1 MFDYTNNFP
10 IIESQP
16 EAGRLR
22 FNAFIQTPEFLDS
35 MQGVGKVADV
45 NRWND
50 PTAWTTLGEDRE
62 SEVTS
67 DEYRNGV
74 KVLMASEGEFRGFL
88 EDFAGFLGIDAFKD
102 ESKAKVVRGVFAGY
116 DPNKPIQFR
125 KSELTPEALK
135 VASENM
141 QLLMEAEKDKPV
153 DPKNLTPN
161 QKRIQ
166 EYAEKLIYAKSGEV
180 AKTQLGFSP
189 KGFLTDVAG
198 DPLIDLVTNAT
209 GNDPADLS
217 DVIELQT
224 KIDPSF
230 DSTAW
235 FDKMTEDQTVKMGLL
250 EYGISASTV
259 AGAPNEDAA
268 RFLIGRQL
276 AKNEIQER
284 IARYSPTFMD
294 EANILGTSA
303 LNDPDFI
310 PGIALEV
317 ALIGAE
323 VGLGVA
329 TGGASAL
336 ATVPLRL
343 GRGVA
348 LASKAR
354 SLLHAP
360 GLINDFVRLKNVF
373 GASRTIAIT
382 KGTLETMAKLPL
394 GMAPSYAKKLKLI
407 GQVGAPFAIGA
418 TAGVLTESFRQK
430 SEIAYAAATLY
441 SDPDAQ
447 REYDYEAIAWAGGA
461 SGLFGATLFGLAP
474 VLIGAGFGASLNR
487 LKGLN
492 LSKYGEEVIRDEF
505 NKQWSLKGTM
515 LGESLDSIPG
525 IRKKT
530 KTVIDGP
537 VDEVAATKAELTGKP
552 TSGEGIMAD
561 TTERVDRAETRAID
575 SPEKAETL
583 PVENASKRYDNETK
597 ESYVTRVA
605 SNKLVTDIVSFV
617 RELSKFV
624 PDTADNLVLSSYDWT
639 KMTAKDQIKAL
650 ADSADWIKKAKEI
663 ESKSSGGLALDRAK
677 VYDVMEQ
684 QRRKYIRNL
693 AKTMTKDEYK
703 ALQKEMRGD
712 RRVALP
718 EALAAARRTSATTKE
733 KQEAA
738 SEVAAQ
744 LIERAKEI
752 AKDRDK
758 AVRTREE
765 VPAEVLKSFD
775 AATTEA
781 SLTGRVSEE
790 TAAAI
795 RANVMGVEPKAP
807 RFSMV
812 RQAID
817 NALLRKRLNPE
828 RMEKIRAVVE
838 NPRRFIELVEG
849 NKESARNFYNFV
861 TQMRQKGLIS
871 ADQRDL
877 LLAATVHLNFDNRA
891 FNITYTF
898 GVLGKNVVGQYDRKS
913 NTLTMSTVWTGDM
926 ERRARTVLHEL
937 GHAFVS
943 HKAKGD
949 LYLDMLKLYNTP
961 SSDLSFNFSNIHAVD
976 SMLRADFLSP
986 YHLSNIEETF
996 VQTFSEVLFK
1006 ESRIAV
1012 GSLDPVKVS
1021 LLQNILND
1029 IAESLVV
1036 AAEALNMSKYYK
1048 VANELIDEIVK
1059 VNNLLDDSVS
1069 VPHFVT
1075 KFASSVV
1082 GASSVK
1088 EANARLSRELQT
1100 NKYRI
1105 EADEWDLVS
1114 KMVESDPSF
1123 LVAYAVLKT
1132 QGKSLKSQAD
1142 YDFLVGAYA
1151 EYKTAQFNSLLYRV
1165 SFAISTEAEFFRKKT
1180 KEDRLAFIENYFFD
1194 VVDDKKMG
1202 ILNIQSTELPTYED
1216 RVLNSLP
1223 SVETNDNY
1231 GRSYW
1236 LTTGN
1241 ALRAELESRGIN
1253 TDRFDRNT
1261 MLSKSV
1267 LENVQTHL
1275 SSLGLE
1281 EVANSLINVYHK
1293 RLIRNMADGILNV
1306 EPSVNVIDTPAF
1318 KTWFSNSV
1326 VIDSDGKPLV
1336 MYHGTPSGGFNIFDL
1351 GVSPTFGLFGAG
1363 FYFTENAKVASS
1375 YALKNKSDGL
1385 RSSVYPV
1392 YINIKNPIDMDKK
1405 VDVDFW
1411 LSAIK
1416 NYDITKRT
1424 IKDLENYIS
1433 DDFILSVN
1441 TELKTLVNT
1450 LESSLDADSTNEA
1463 AFKLLEDTIKS
1474 YIDDGEEVAPYLMLD
1489 ILKQTKVDGITHI
1502 GGGRVKQGS
1511 VRHRVYIAF
1520 EPTQI
1525 KSVNN
1530 RGTFDPTNPDIRFNV
1545 ELPSWSSA
1553 DIAKSALADMLQQK
1567 VDLPTVIAMLSRQVE
1582 PVLLQNLINLV
1593 DKVDLTPEKKTEDLL
1608 TGLYKAINDGAFHYN
1623 PTTGKW
1629 QSEIFKAP
1637 RKPKAKKTVT
1647 AARPEKPAEAK
1658 PVEEVQA
1665 EAGAADVVTP
1675 DNYVD
1680 HLTKIAQDL
1689 DRGLNTTASE
1699 QQAIVVIS
1707 NILLNENHSIIKMI
1721 MDGKITNTVDLR
1733 KVLIK
1738 QGKNI
1743 FTDEGREYRRITVTD
1758 PVTGKKST
1766 KKVLVQQ
1773 GETAEGKVKEGTPVK
1788 GMERI
1793 EQDGLERENTKAL
1806 IERIESIL
1814 QYIPDFITSNERI
1827 LLDGYRQSPIQAKVA
1842 EIIGKSKA
1850 TVSTWD
1856 TKLKAKLARLFKEAD
1871 IDAEVLR
1878 NPEQLQKALLA
1889 WDKKQKEA
1897 AASAIK
1903 SKPSKKKVVEA
1914 ETKEPAKVDPDPA
1927 EKGKRMAELAA
1938 KAAKLKNDNPTPVP
1952 TPVTTTEPT
1961 MARVT
1966 SEVTGNAP
1974 EEVLRPEKQAD
1985 ALIDGDVSATKE
1997 LVTFTPKKPLQ
2008 TTFNSSVELEANP
2021 EKMKSLMEAA
2031 ARAGRDAIVFK
2042 DGSMI
2047 PVKAEPVVV
2056 GRTELRKPVG
2066 IETVTTVTVEK
2077 GVPVKRVAP
2086 KPKKSKVKGDGEPVR
2101 VTTKGEPKKPE
2112 PKVRESDVVKTE
2124 ESERIERLVNEQ
2136 KDTARSNGLDSSFL
2150 KQLLSVYWKAMK
2162 ELDKD
2167 SGVPYTPMFMRAW
2180 TKFVVINK
2188 EIMEANLKLVGKDGV
2203 AKFWDKVDQLRA
2215 IEQVKKVTVPGYT
2228 PRTDKAIFAEAAA
2241 EVSPKFIPFVTP
2253 RSLKLKAVDGDIVF
2267 TSKDKMIRSIVAENK
2282 TESPVPT
2289 PPTPAA
2295 AVSEEVPMSIKMPD
2309 TDDAEL
2315 KEMDSILQEAIDT
2328 AENNASMPLRQSS
2341 LIGVIFGGSN
2351 RDSASFW
2358 ERLMNWMVNTSQT
2371 ASATGLTIRSMQ
2383 HSIRFVSRLFDDTRA
2398 QTGHLAA
2405 AGKTAFK
2412 TAMQLKSDEKA
2423 TINRIAKY
2431 QLRINKYLENLPTE
2445 RNKLMLTI
2453 YRKLANGENI
2463 VEADIRAAGIT
2474 DTGLITTLTKN
2485 SNELLKVVR
2494 QVNETILGLEA
2505 ETGMVR
2511 SVDSMGNTIEAERF
2525 APVQLNH
2532 EYISRLSPEQRKI
2545 LVAKLIEARTQRKLE
2560 SKILDINTLIA
2571 MGWLDVAP
2579 SADSRGTNIFAGD
2592 RKFRSGLGIN
2602 TISQETKNKLR
2613 TGITYPI
2620 GADPNNIL
2628 VDLANK
2634 GMPQEFFV
2642 LRENNVLNVYRMPK
2656 VIDDLGESDLIRY
2669 REAITGNTAMYHP
2682 RWKEYLKNKNLV
2694 EVEMEETLD
2703 FKTKSGK
2710 YSEFNSKTSSNID
2723 RPLLRLGSDES
2734 IALAVPG
2741 LTPEEVLRF
2750 PEITAAMRTNLAESY
2765 FYFLNGRM
2773 FELLFQKELDRLLGR
2788 TGITPINLFD
2798 WLYKFNE
2805 ENLNKLAKAENW
2817 TPNQLIARKQELAL
2831 GVDRLRE
2838 EYAINADT
2846 LPTIPNKQLYTA
2858 RAGLA
2863 IMKMKV
2869 APGYI
2874 LSTMTEVLQEFLKS
2888 NPIELPANIING
2900 IRHIFGDL
2908 RLSKSKLLEQDIGD
2922 LAFVADSV
2930 LRAETG
2936 DRLLGEVSHGAFEL
2950 DNKLKTKFIN
2960 SNTPMNRIDRTTMML
2975 ETGARVAESIG
2986 SLNAVT
2992 NWVRGMALT
3001 RWQRRVWD
3009 HISKNRIQKLL
3020 DVMETPNM
3028 RQLMDQLL
3036 IASQSDAIA
3045 ERKLWKQF
3053 AAEAR
3058 KAGFGFE
3065 PQEAMIFFRYGLNS
3079 KEKIRHLKYL
3089 IENSNSD
3096 RSGRVNINSMVDTYW
3111 REKRNPTNGIDPR
3124 ILGDVLSAYRFML
3137 DDLVIKTSSPEP
3149 TGLGRITR
3157 IDAKTSFGKLWY
3169 ALTSWI
3175 RGYQDSV
3182 VLNYATQN
3190 TMQYLAKT
3198 IILFG
3203 TLDTI
3208 TGLFREWVA
3217 GRETEDMVEEFTN
3230 SPSSFAIR
3238 VMKAAPIMGSANAV
3252 VEGLLS
3258 GLSYLSGGSWR
3269 YYGSPMSSI
3278 GVNAAGS
3285 ATKDIFGGLT
3295 EIATQTSNAFSG
3307 TEEVEGP
3314 KVAKA
3319 IGDITMFN
3327 SLFNRSPV
3335 AVPARFIEDM
3345 EALDQKGAVQKYMN
3359 LIQREPYPYAK
3370 AQRKGPAGAPKGVTI
3385 APEPRNL
3392 AKEQA
3397 QFAEARK
3404 KQEQLT
3410 AGIRPVS
3417 MSIND
3422 QKGVSGALGDILGR
3436 AE

>member
-198 DPLIDLVTNAT
+198 DPLIDLVTNAA
-209 GNDPADLS
+209 GNDPANLS

-323 VGLGVA
+323 VGLGMA

-373 GASRTIAIT
+373 GTSRTIAIT

-537 VDEVAATKAELTGKP
+537 VDEVAATRAELTGRP

-583 PVENASKRYDNETK
+583 PVENAAKRYDNETK

-817 NALLRKRLNPE
+817 TALLRKRLNPE
-828 RMEKIRAVVE
+828 RMEKIRSVVE
-838 NPRRFIELVEG
+838 NPRRFVELVEG
-849 NKESARNFYNFV
+849 NKEAARNYYNFV
-861 TQMRQKGLIS
+861 TQMKMKGLIS

-877 LLAATVHLNFDNRA
+877 LLAATVHLNFDNKA
-891 FNITYTF
+891 FNINYKF
-898 GVLGKNVVGQYDRKS
+898 DVLGKNVVGEFNRKD
-913 NTLTMSTVWTGDM
+913 NTLTMSTAWTGDM

-949 LYLDMLKLYNTP
+949 LYLDMLKLYNIP

-1082 GASSVK
+1082 GAPSVK
-1088 EANARLSRELQT
+1088 EANARLSKALQT
-1100 NKYRI
+1100 DKYKI

-1306 EPSVNVIDTPAF
+1306 EPSINVIDTPAF
-1318 KTWFSNSV
+1318 KTWFGNSKV
-1326 VIDSDGKPLV
+1326 VDSDGKPLV
-1336 MYHGTPSGGFNIFDL
+1336 MYHGSGQEFTVFRGIKRNMFLTRRYNAFFTPDPEFASTFATAKGKTKKEPSEDL
-1351 GVSPTFGLFGAG
+1351 FIDELP
-1363 FYFTENAKVASS
+1363 ENTGSI
-1375 YALKNKSDGL
+1375 
-1385 RSSVYPV
+1385 YPV
-1392 YINIKNPIDMDKK
+1392 YIKAENPFDYENPEHLNIVSTWLLKPENDDALRLLGMRLDTKK
-1405 VDVDFW
+1405 TIENA
-1411 LSAIK
+1411 LSRR
-1416 NYDITKRT
+1416 NNW
-1424 IKDLENYIS
+1424 E
-1433 DDFILSVN
+1433 
-1441 TELKTLVNT
+1441 
-1450 LESSLDADSTNEA
+1450 
-1463 AFKLLEDTIKS
+1463 LLE
-1474 YIDDGEEVAPYLMLD
+1474 ED
-1489 ILKQTKVDGITHI
+1489 ILREAIEDLGFDAMYVNEGGTKNI
-1502 GGGRVKQGS
+1502 S
-1511 VRHRVYIAF
+1511 VF
-1520 EPTQI
+1520 SPTQI

-1647 AARPEKPAEAK
+1647 AARPEKPVEAK
-1658 PVEEVQA
+1658 PVEEIEA

-1675 DNYVD
+1675 DNYLD

-1689 DRGLNTTASE
+1689 DRGLNTTDSE

-1707 NILLNENHSIIKMI
+1707 RMLLNENHSVVKMI
-1721 MDGKITNTVDLR
+1721 KDGVITNTVALR
-1733 KVLIK
+1733 KALIQK
-1738 QGKNI
+1738 GKNV

-1842 EIIGKSKA
+1842 EIIGKSTA

-1856 TKLKAKLARLFKEAD
+1856 TKLRAKLARLFKEAD

-1878 NPEQLQKALLA
+1878 NPEQLQKALLD

-1903 SKPSKKKVVEA
+1903 SKPSKKKVVKA

-1927 EKGKRMAELAA
+1927 EKGKRMAEIAA
-1938 KAAKLKNDNPTPVP
+1938 KTAKLKNDNPTSVP

-2047 PVKAEPVVV
+2047 PVKTEPVVV
-2056 GRTELRKPVG
+2056 GKTELRKPVG

-2077 GVPVKRVAP
+2077 GVPIKRVAP

-2101 VTTKGEPKKPE
+2101 VTAKGEPKKPE

-2136 KDTARSNGLDSSFL
+2136 KDTARANGLDSSFL

-2282 TESPVPT
+2282 AESPVPT
-2289 PPTPAA
+2289 PPTPEA

-2423 TINRIAKY
+2423 TINRIAKR
-2431 QLRINKYLENLPTE
+2431 QLRINLYLENLPTE

-2560 SKILDINTLIA
+2560 SKILDINTLIV

-2682 RWKEYLKNKNLV
+2682 RWKEYLKGKNLI
-2694 EVEMEETLD
+2694 EEEMEETLN
-2703 FKTKSGK
+2703 FKTKSGR

-2750 PEITAAMRTNLAESY
+2750 PEITAVMRTNLAESY

-2817 TPNQLIARKQELAL
+2817 TPDQLTARKQELAL

-2838 EYAINADT
+2838 EYANNADT

-2858 RAGLA
+2858 RASLA

-2874 LSTMTEVLQEFLKS
+2874 LSTMPEILQEFLKS

-3001 RWQRRVWD
+3001 RWQRRVWE
-3009 HISKNRIQKLL
+3009 HISKGRIQKLL

-3036 IASQSDAIA
+3036 LASQTNAIE

-3079 KEKIRHLKYL
+3079 KELIRHLKYL

-3096 RSGRVNINSMVDTYW
+3096 RSGRVNIDSMVDTYW
-3111 REKRNPTNGIDPR
+3111 REKRNPSKGIDPR

-3157 IDAKTSFGKLWY
+3157 IDSKTSFGKLWY

-3238 VMKAAPIMGSANAV
+3238 VMKAAPLMGSANAV

-3285 ATKDIFGGLT
+3285 ATKDIFGGVT

-3307 TEEVEGP
+3307 TGEFEGP

-3370 AQRKGPAGAPKGVTI
+3370 AQRKGPAGTPRGVTM

>member
-88 EDFAGFLGIDAFKD
+88 EDFAGFFGIDAFKD

-141 QLLMEAEKDKPV
+141 QLLMETEKNKPV

-224 KIDPSF
+224 KIDPGF

-373 GASRTIAIT
+373 GTSRTIAIT

-418 TAGVLTESFRQK
+418 TAGVLTEAFRQK

-790 TAAAI
+790 TAAEI

-861 TQMRQKGLIS
+861 TQMKRRGLIS

-891 FNITYTF
+891 FNITYAF
-898 GVLGKNVVGQYDRKS
+898 DILDKNIVGEFDRKN
-913 NTLTMSTVWTGDM
+913 NTITISTAWNGSTEG
-926 ERRARTVLHEL
+926 RTKTVLHEL

-961 SSDLSFNFSNIHAVD
+961 ISDFTFNASNMQSVD
-976 SMLRADFLSP
+976 SILKMNFLTP

-996 VQTFSEVLFK
+996 VQTFSEILFR
-1006 ESRIAV
+1006 ETQLAV

-1021 LLQNILND
+1021 LLQTILNN

-1036 AAEALNMSKYYK
+1036 AAEALNASKYYK
-1048 VANELIDEIVK
+1048 VANELIDEITK
-1059 VNNLLDDSVS
+1059 VNNLLDDSISVS
-1069 VPHFVT
+1069 YFAT

-1082 GASSVK
+1082 DAPSVK
-1088 EANARLSRELQT
+1088 EANARLSKALQSD
-1100 NKYRI
+1100 KYKI
-1105 EADEWDLVS
+1105 ETDEWDLVS
-1114 KMVESDPSF
+1114 KMVKSDPSF

-1165 SFAISTEAEFFRKKT
+1165 SFAINTEVEFFKKQT
-1180 KEDRLAFIENYFFD
+1180 KEQRLAFIENYFFD
-1194 VVDDKKMG
+1194 VVDDGKMG
-1202 ILNIQSTELPTYED
+1202 MLNIKSTKLPTYED
-1216 RVLNSLP
+1216 YILNTIP

-1281 EVANSLINVYHK
+1281 EVANSLMNVYHK

-1318 KTWFSNSV
+1318 KTWFGNSKV
-1326 VIDSDGKPLV
+1326 VDSDGKPLV
-1336 MYHGTPSGGFNIFDL
+1336 MYHGTDVKEDFSVFKKRQGMIFFSSDPEFASIYSRVSG
-1351 GVSPTFGLFGAG
+1351 
-1363 FYFTENAKVASS
+1363 K
-1375 YALKNKSDGL
+1375 
-1385 RSSVYPV
+1385 VYPV
-1392 YINIKNPIDMDKK
+1392 YIKAENIFEAGNKNQIEQIRKQAESLGLEKDISAWLGMSLETFEERTSTLDWMELEEW
-1405 VDVDFW
+1405 DVRY
-1411 LSAIK
+1411 AIK
-1416 NYDITKRT
+1416 QAGFDAMYVEEMGVKNIAVFD
-1424 IKDLENYIS
+1424 
-1433 DDFILSVN
+1433 
-1441 TELKTLVNT
+1441 
-1450 LESSLDADSTNEA
+1450 ES
-1463 AFKLLEDTIKS
+1463 
-1474 YIDDGEEVAPYLMLD
+1474 
-1489 ILKQTKVDGITHI
+1489 
-1502 GGGRVKQGS
+1502 
-1511 VRHRVYIAF
+1511 
-1520 EPTQI
+1520 QI
-1525 KSVNN
+1525 KSVYN

-1567 VDLPTVIAMLSRQVE
+1567 VNLPVVMAMLSRQVE

-1658 PVEEVQA
+1658 PVEEIEA

-1675 DNYVD
+1675 DNYLY
-1680 HLTKIAQDL
+1680 HLTKLGQEL
-1689 DRGLNTTASE
+1689 DRGGLKSTKLE
-1699 QQAIVVIS
+1699 QDAIIVIG
-1707 NILLNENHSIIKMI
+1707 NMIINPNHSIVKMI
-1721 MDGKITNTVDLR
+1721 MDGKITNIVDLR
-1733 KVLIK
+1733 KALIK
-1738 QGKNI
+1738 QGKNVV
-1743 FTDEGREYRRITVTD
+1743 TDEGREYRRITETDVT
-1758 PVTGKKST
+1758 TGEKAT
-1766 KKVLVQQ
+1766 KKVLHQQ
-1773 GETAEGKVKEGTPVK
+1773 GETAERKTKEGIVAGK
-1788 GMERI
+1788 LEKI
-1793 EQDGLERENTKAL
+1793 EQDGLERENTQAL
-1806 IERIESIL
+1806 IDLIEGVL
-1814 QYIPDFITSNERI
+1814 QNIPDFVTPNERMLI
-1827 LLDGYRQSPIQAKVA
+1827 DAYKQSPIQAKVA
-1842 EIIGKSKA
+1842 KIIGKSKA

-1856 TKLKAKLARLFKEAD
+1856 TKLRSKLAIMFKEAG
-1871 IDAEVLR
+1871 IDLEILK
-1878 NPEQLQKALLA
+1878 NPEELRTALLA

-1897 AASAIK
+1897 AASAVK

-1927 EKGKRMAELAA
+1927 EKGKRMAEIAA

-1997 LVTFTPKKPLQ
+1997 LVTFTPKKPVKL
-2008 TTFNSSVELEANP
+2008 FKVKNVDEWKLKAGKFLEAYI
-2021 EKMKSLMEAA
+2021 KTYIDD
-2031 ARAGRDAIVFK
+2031 GFDAIVFE
-2042 DGSMI
+2042 DGSI
-2047 PVKAEPVVV
+2047 YPLKTENVKVV

-2077 GVPVKRVAP
+2077 GVPVKRVEP

-2101 VTTKGEPKKPE
+2101 VTAKGEPKKPE

-2136 KDTARSNGLDSSFL
+2136 KDTARANGLDSSFL

-2282 TESPVPT
+2282 AESPVPT

-2431 QLRINKYLENLPTE
+2431 QLRINKYFENLPTE

-2453 YRKLANGENI
+2453 YRKLANGETI

-2579 SADSRGTNIFAGD
+2579 SADNRGTNIFAGD

-2703 FKTKSGK
+2703 FKTKSGE
-2710 YSEFNSKTSSNID
+2710 YSKFNSKTSSNID

-2817 TPNQLIARKQELAL
+2817 TPDQLTARKQELAL
-2831 GVDRLRE
+2831 GIDRLRE
-2838 EYAINADT
+2838 EYANNADT
-2846 LPTIPNKQLYTA
+2846 LPTIPNKQLYAA

-2960 SNTPMNRIDRTTMML
+2960 SSTPMNAIDRSTMML

-3001 RWQRRVWD
+3001 RWQRRVWE
-3009 HISKNRIQKLL
+3009 HISKGRIQKLL

-3089 IENSNSD
+3089 IDNSNSD
-3096 RSGRVNINSMVDTYW
+3096 RSGRVNINSMIDTYW
-3111 REKRNPTNGIDPR
+3111 REKRNPTNGVDPR

-3238 VMKAAPIMGSANAV
+3238 VMKAAPLMGSANAV

-3285 ATKDIFGGLT
+3285 ATKDIFGGVT

-3307 TEEVEGP
+3307 TGEVEGP

-3404 KQEQLT
+3404 KQEQLV
-3410 AGIRPVS
+3410 RPVS
-3417 MSIND
+3417 SNIND
-3422 QKGVSGALGDILGR
+3422 QKGVSGKLGELL
-3436 AE
+3436 E

>member
-88 EDFAGFLGIDAFKD
+88 EDFAGFFGIDAFKD

-189 KGFLTDVAG
+189 KSFLADVASH
-198 DPLIDLVTNAT
+198 PIIDTVTNAS
-209 GNDPADLS
+209 GNETADLS
-217 DVIELQT
+217 DVTELQT

-284 IARYSPTFMD
+284 IARYSPTFTD
-294 EANILGTSA
+294 QANVLGTT
-303 LNDPDFI
+303 LINDPDLI
-310 PGIALEV
+310 PGIVLEV
-317 ALIGAE
+317 GAA
-323 VGLGVA
+323 VA
-329 TGGASAL
+329 TMGGSAL
-336 ATVPLRL
+336 LSGSRRL
-343 GRGVA
+343 LQA
-348 LASKAR
+348 AAKAN
-354 SLLHAP
+354 SVLSAP
-360 GLINDFVRLKNVF
+360 GLVNDFVKLKNIAGV
-373 GASRTIAIT
+373 STTVAIT
-382 KGTLETMAKLPL
+382 KGTVETLAKLPL

-407 GQVGAPFAIGA
+407 GQVGAPVAIGA
-418 TAGVLTESFRQK
+418 TAGVLTEAFRQK

-461 SGLFGATLFGLAP
+461 SGLFGGTLFGLAP

-583 PVENASKRYDNETK
+583 PVENAAKRYDNETK

-684 QRRKYIRNL
+684 QRRKYVRNL

-795 RANVMGVEPKAP
+795 RANVMGVEPKATS
-807 RFSMV
+807 FSMV

-849 NKESARNFYNFV
+849 NKEAARNFYNFV
-861 TQMRQKGLIS
+861 TQMKRRGLIS

-891 FNITYTF
+891 FNITYAF
-898 GVLGKNVVGQYDRKS
+898 DILDKNIVGEFDRKN
-913 NTLTMSTVWTGDM
+913 NTITISTAWNGSTEG
-926 ERRARTVLHEL
+926 RTKTVLHEL

-961 SSDLSFNFSNIHAVD
+961 ISDFTFNASNMQSVD
-976 SMLRADFLSP
+976 SILKMNFLTP

-996 VQTFSEVLFK
+996 VQTFSEILFR
-1006 ESRIAV
+1006 ETQLAV

-1021 LLQNILND
+1021 LLQTILNN

-1036 AAEALNMSKYYK
+1036 AAEALNASKYYK
-1048 VANELIDEIVK
+1048 VANELIDEITK
-1059 VNNLLDDSVS
+1059 VNNLLDDSISVS
-1069 VPHFVT
+1069 YFAT
-1075 KFASSVV
+1075 KFANSVV
-1082 GASSVK
+1082 DAPSVK
-1088 EANARLSRELQT
+1088 EANARLSKALQSD
-1100 NKYRI
+1100 KYKI
-1105 EADEWDLVS
+1105 ETDEWDLVS
-1114 KMVESDPSF
+1114 KMVKSDPSF

-1165 SFAISTEAEFFRKKT
+1165 SFAINTEVEFFKKQT
-1180 KEDRLAFIENYFFD
+1180 KEQRLAFIENYFFD
-1194 VVDDKKMG
+1194 VVDDGKMG
-1202 ILNIQSTELPTYED
+1202 MLNIKSTKLPTYED
-1216 RVLNSLP
+1216 YILNTIP

-1318 KTWFSNSV
+1318 KTWFGNSKV
-1326 VIDSDGKPLV
+1326 VDSDGKPLV
-1336 MYHGTPSGGFNIFDL
+1336 MYHGSGQEFTVFRGIKRNMFLTRRYNAFFTPDPEFASTFATAKGKTKKEPSEDL
-1351 GVSPTFGLFGAG
+1351 FIDELP
-1363 FYFTENAKVASS
+1363 ENTGSI
-1375 YALKNKSDGL
+1375 
-1385 RSSVYPV
+1385 YPV
-1392 YINIKNPIDMDKK
+1392 YIKAENPFDYENPEHLNIVSTWLLKPENDDALRLLGMRLDTKK
-1405 VDVDFW
+1405 TIENA
-1411 LSAIK
+1411 LSRR
-1416 NYDITKRT
+1416 NNW
-1424 IKDLENYIS
+1424 E
-1433 DDFILSVN
+1433 
-1441 TELKTLVNT
+1441 
-1450 LESSLDADSTNEA
+1450 
-1463 AFKLLEDTIKS
+1463 LLE
-1474 YIDDGEEVAPYLMLD
+1474 ED
-1489 ILKQTKVDGITHI
+1489 ILREAIEDLGFDAMYVNEGGTKNI
-1502 GGGRVKQGS
+1502 S
-1511 VRHRVYIAF
+1511 VF
-1520 EPTQI
+1520 SPTQI

-1647 AARPEKPAEAK
+1647 AVRPEKPVEAK
-1658 PVEEVQA
+1658 PVEEIEA

-1675 DNYVD
+1675 DNYLY
-1680 HLTKIAQDL
+1680 HLTKLGQEL
-1689 DRGLNTTASE
+1689 DRGGLKSTKLE
-1699 QQAIVVIS
+1699 QDAIIVIG
-1707 NILLNENHSIIKMI
+1707 NMIINPNHSIVKMI
-1721 MDGKITNTVDLR
+1721 MDGKITNTADLR
-1733 KVLIK
+1733 KALVK
-1738 QGKNI
+1738 QGKNVS
-1743 FTDEGREYRRITVTD
+1743 TDEGREYRRITGTD
-1758 PVTGKKST
+1758 VVTGEKVT

-1773 GETAEGKVKEGTPVK
+1773 GETVEGAVKEGVK
-1788 GMERI
+1788 VSSVERI
-1793 EQDGLERENTKAL
+1793 KQDGLERENTEAL
-1806 IERIESIL
+1806 IEQIEGVL
-1814 QYIPDFITSNERI
+1814 QHIPDFVTPNERTLI
-1827 LLDGYRQSPIQAKVA
+1827 DAYKQSPIQARVA

-1856 TKLKAKLARLFKEAD
+1856 TKLRSKLAIMFKEAD
-1871 IDAEVLR
+1871 IDLEVLKK
-1878 NPEQLQKALLA
+1878 PEELRAALLA

-1897 AASAIK
+1897 AASAVK
-1903 SKPSKKKVVEA
+1903 SKPSKKKVIEA
-1914 ETKEPAKVDPDPA
+1914 ETKEPAKIDPDPA

-2047 PVKAEPVVV
+2047 PVKTEPVVV
-2056 GRTELRKPVG
+2056 GKTELRKPVG

-2077 GVPVKRVAP
+2077 GVPIKRVAP

-2101 VTTKGEPKKPE
+2101 VTAKGEPKKPE

-2136 KDTARSNGLDSSFL
+2136 KDTARANGLDSSFL

-2282 TESPVPT
+2282 AESPVPT

-2817 TPNQLIARKQELAL
+2817 TPDQLTARKQELAL

-2838 EYAINADT
+2838 EYANNADT
-2846 LPTIPNKQLYTA
+2846 LPTIPNKQLYAA

-2888 NPIELPANIING
+2888 NKIELPANIING

-2936 DRLLGEVSHGAFEL
+2936 DRLLGEFSYGAFEL

-3111 REKRNPTNGIDPR
+3111 REKRNPTNGVDPR

-3238 VMKAAPIMGSANAV
+3238 VMKAAPLMGSANAV
-3252 VEGLLS
+3252 LEGLLS

-3285 ATKDIFGGLT
+3285 ATKDIFGGVT

-3307 TEEVEGP
+3307 TGEVEGP

-3370 AQRKGPAGAPKGVTI
+3370 AQRKGPAGTPRGVTI